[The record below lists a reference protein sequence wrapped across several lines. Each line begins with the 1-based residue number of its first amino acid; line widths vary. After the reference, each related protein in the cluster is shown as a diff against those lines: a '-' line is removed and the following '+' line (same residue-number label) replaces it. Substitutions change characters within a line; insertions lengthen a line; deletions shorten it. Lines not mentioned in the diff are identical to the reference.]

1 MNSLNPED
9 ELYIKLKYNVE
20 IFENHHYAYFKYTP
34 ELYNFFEDKNYNVG
48 KYVNHDEEIPSIGVF
63 VDNRYLYPDKYNH
76 LIELL
81 LEFDRG
87 ELATT

>member
-1 MNSLNPED
+1 MNSVNPED

-20 IFENHHYAYFKYTP
+20 LFENHHYAYFKYTP
-34 ELYNFFEDKNYNVG
+34 ELYNFFEDKNFDVG
-48 KYVNHDEEIPSIGVF
+48 KYVNCVGAF
-63 VDNRYLYPDKYNH
+63 VDNIKMYPERYIR